1 MSFIARIY
9 RIMIGAP
16 SDIKEEVQI
25 AKDVINEWNYVHT
38 ELHHKVLL
46 PLHWSISAYP
56 NSGKHP
62 QKIINEQVVDKSDL
76 LICIF
81 GSKLGTPT
89 DTDISGSVEEINEH
103 LKSGKDVMI
112 FFRKNL
118 EIESLDDM
126 QQVEKLLKF
135 KENIK
140 GNALFEEYEKN
151 SFKSILNQKLQLF
164 LNDTWLNPNY
174 EPKEIE
180 LDVVEIKLDKNNLY
194 IPYNGTAYLSVD
206 GIELDK
212 CNIRIEDDFYAYA
225 STNNDKIEVKAYKV
239 GTTKVIVSYGQNKA
253 ECTLH
258 ITPIND
264 FCGNPILQF
273 DKTYSEVKD
282 MCNSVTNEVEN
293 VLTCRERNVLHHY
306 LFNNE
311 KLTIVVSHVKK
322 LKNTVSYF
330 LDAANSMNERYK
342 RLASVGNNI
351 HWYQEY
357 KQKIYIA
364 SVEDKQNKDWYF
376 FYSPSKELIEKNIE
390 RYKRQGYSNIK

>member
-1 MSFIARIY
+1 
-9 RIMIGAP
+9 MIGAP

-103 LKSGKDVMI
+103 LKAGKDVMI

-135 KENIK
+135 KESIK

-151 SFKSILNQKLQLF
+151 SFKSILSQKLQLF
-164 LNDTWLNPNY
+164 LNNTWLNPNY

-180 LDVVEIKLDKNNLY
+180 LDVVEIKLDKSNLD

-225 STNNDKIEVKAYKV
+225 STSNDKIEIKAYKV

-282 MCNSVTNEVEN
+282 MCSSVTNEVEN
-293 VLTCRERNVLHHY
+293 VLTCREGNVLHHY
-306 LFNNE
+306 LFNDE
-311 KLTIVVSHVKK
+311 KLTIVVSLVKK
-322 LKNTVSYF
+322 LENTVSYF
-330 LDAANSMNERYK
+330 LDAANSMDERYK
-342 RLASVGNNI
+342 RLTSVGNNI

-357 KQKIYIA
+357 KQQIYIA
-364 SVEDKQNKDWYF
+364 SVEDEQNKDWYF

-390 RYKRQGYSNIK
+390 RYKR

>member
-1 MSFIARIY
+1 
-9 RIMIGAP
+9 MIGAP

-25 AKDVINEWNYVHT
+25 AEDVINEWNYVHT

-103 LKSGKDVMI
+103 LKAGKDVMI

-135 KENIK
+135 KESIK

-151 SFKSILNQKLQLF
+151 SFKSILSQKLQLF
-164 LNDTWLNPNY
+164 LNNTWLNPNY

-180 LDVVEIKLDKNNLY
+180 LDVVEIKLDKSNLD

-225 STNNDKIEVKAYKV
+225 STSNDKIEIKAYKV

-282 MCNSVTNEVEN
+282 MCSSVTNEVEN
-293 VLTCRERNVLHHY
+293 VLTCREGNVLHHY
-306 LFNNE
+306 LFNDE

-322 LKNTVSYF
+322 LENTVSYF
-330 LDAANSMNERYK
+330 LDAANSMDERYK
-342 RLASVGNNI
+342 RLTSVGNNI

-357 KQKIYIA
+357 KQQIYIA
-364 SVEDKQNKDWYF
+364 SVEDEQNKDWYF

-390 RYKRQGYSNIK
+390 RYKR

>member
-1 MSFIARIY
+1 
-9 RIMIGAP
+9 MIGAP

-56 NSGKHP
+56 NSGKHT

-103 LKSGKDVMI
+103 LKAGKDVMI

-135 KENIK
+135 KESIK

-151 SFKSILNQKLQLF
+151 SFKSILSQKLQLF
-164 LNDTWLNPNY
+164 LNNTWLNPNY

-180 LDVVEIKLDKNNLY
+180 LDVVEIKLDKSNLD

-225 STNNDKIEVKAYKV
+225 STSNDKIEIKAYKV

-282 MCNSVTNEVEN
+282 MCSSVTNEVEN
-293 VLTCRERNVLHHY
+293 VLTCREGNVLHHY
-306 LFNNE
+306 LFNDE
-311 KLTIVVSHVKK
+311 KLTIVVSHEKK
-322 LKNTVSYF
+322 LENTVSYF
-330 LDAANSMNERYK
+330 LDAANSMDERYK
-342 RLASVGNNI
+342 RLTSVGNNI

-357 KQKIYIA
+357 KQQIYIA
-364 SVEDKQNKDWYF
+364 SVEDEQNKDWYF
-376 FYSPSKELIEKNIE
+376 FYSPSKELIEKNEE
-390 RYKRQGYSNIK
+390 RYKR

>member
-1 MSFIARIY
+1 
-9 RIMIGAP
+9 MIGAP
-16 SDIKEEVQI
+16 SEIKEEVQI

-103 LKSGKDVMI
+103 LKAGKDVLI

-135 KENIK
+135 KESIK

-151 SFKSILNQKLQLF
+151 SFKSILSQKLQLF
-164 LNDTWLNPNY
+164 LNNTWLNPNY

-180 LDVVEIKLDKNNLY
+180 LDVVEIKLDKSNLD

-225 STNNDKIEVKAYKV
+225 STSNDKIEIKAYKV

-282 MCNSVTNEVEN
+282 MCSSVTNEVEN
-293 VLTCRERNVLHHY
+293 VLTCREGNVLHHY
-306 LFNNE
+306 LFNDE

-322 LKNTVSYF
+322 LENTVSYF
-330 LDAANSMNERYK
+330 LDAANSMDERYK
-342 RLASVGNNI
+342 RLTSVGNNI

-357 KQKIYIA
+357 KQQIYIA
-364 SVEDKQNKDWYF
+364 SVEDEQNKDWYF

-390 RYKRQGYSNIK
+390 RYKR

>member
-1 MSFIARIY
+1 
-9 RIMIGAP
+9 MIGAP

-103 LKSGKDVMI
+103 LKAGKDVMI

-135 KENIK
+135 KESIK

-151 SFKSILNQKLQLF
+151 SFKSILSQKLQLF
-164 LNDTWLNPNY
+164 LNNTWFNPNY

-180 LDVVEIKLDKNNLY
+180 LDVVEIKLDKSNLD

-225 STNNDKIEVKAYKV
+225 STSNDKIEIKAYKV

-282 MCNSVTNEVEN
+282 MCSSVTNEVEN
-293 VLTCRERNVLHHY
+293 VLTCREGNVLHHY
-306 LFNNE
+306 LFNDE

-322 LKNTVSYF
+322 LENTVSYF
-330 LDAANSMNERYK
+330 LDAANSMDERYK
-342 RLASVGNNI
+342 RLTSVGNNI

-357 KQKIYIA
+357 KQQIYIA
-364 SVEDKQNKDWYF
+364 SVEDEQNKDWYF

-390 RYKRQGYSNIK
+390 RYKR

>member
-1 MSFIARIY
+1 MSFIARVY

-103 LKSGKDVMI
+103 LKAGKDVMI

-135 KENIK
+135 KESIK

-151 SFKSILNQKLQLF
+151 SFKSILSQKLQLF
-164 LNDTWLNPNY
+164 LNNTWLNPNY

-180 LDVVEIKLDKNNLY
+180 LDVVEIKLDKSNLD

-225 STNNDKIEVKAYKV
+225 STSNDKIEIKAYKV

-282 MCNSVTNEVEN
+282 MCSSVTNEVEN
-293 VLTCRERNVLHHY
+293 VLTCREGNVLHHY
-306 LFNNE
+306 LFNDE

-322 LKNTVSYF
+322 LENTVSYF
-330 LDAANSMNERYK
+330 LDAANSMDERYK
-342 RLASVGNNI
+342 RLTSVGNNI

-357 KQKIYIA
+357 KQQIYIA
-364 SVEDKQNKDWYF
+364 SVEDEQNKDWYF
-376 FYSPSKELIEKNIE
+376 FYSPSKELIEKKI
-390 RYKRQGYSNIK
+390 RLSKY

>member
-1 MSFIARIY
+1 MSFIARVY

-103 LKSGKDVMI
+103 LKAGKDVMI
-112 FFRKNL
+112 FFRKNF

-135 KENIK
+135 KESIK

-151 SFKSILNQKLQLF
+151 SFKSILSQKLQLF
-164 LNDTWLNPNY
+164 LNNTWLNPNY

-180 LDVVEIKLDKNNLY
+180 LDVVEIKLDKSNLD

-225 STNNDKIEVKAYKV
+225 STSNDKIEIKAYKV

-282 MCNSVTNEVEN
+282 MCSSVTNEVEN
-293 VLTCRERNVLHHY
+293 VLTCREGNVLHHY
-306 LFNNE
+306 LFNDE

-322 LKNTVSYF
+322 LENTVSYF
-330 LDAANSMNERYK
+330 LDAANSMDERYK
-342 RLASVGNNI
+342 RLTSVGNNI

-357 KQKIYIA
+357 KQQIYIA
-364 SVEDKQNKDWYF
+364 SVEDEQNKDWYF

-390 RYKRQGYSNIK
+390 RYKR

>member
-1 MSFIARIY
+1 
-9 RIMIGAP
+9 MIKVICLFAYL
-16 SDIKEEVQI
+16 VQ
-25 AKDVINEWNYVHT
+25 
-38 ELHHKVLL
+38 
-46 PLHWSISAYP
+46 
-56 NSGKHP
+56 
-62 QKIINEQVVDKSDL
+62 
-76 LICIF
+76 
-81 GSKLGTPT
+81 TPT

-103 LKSGKDVMI
+103 LKAGKDVMI

-135 KENIK
+135 KESIK

-151 SFKSILNQKLQLF
+151 SFKSILSQKLQLF
-164 LNDTWLNPNY
+164 LNNTWLNPNY

-180 LDVVEIKLDKNNLY
+180 LDVVEIKLDKSNLD

-225 STNNDKIEVKAYKV
+225 STSNDKIEIKAYKV

-282 MCNSVTNEVEN
+282 MCSSVTNEVEN
-293 VLTCRERNVLHHY
+293 VLTCREGNVLHHY
-306 LFNNE
+306 LFNDE

-322 LKNTVSYF
+322 LENTVSYF
-330 LDAANSMNERYK
+330 LDAANSMDERYK
-342 RLASVGNNI
+342 RLTSVGNNI

-357 KQKIYIA
+357 KQQIYIA
-364 SVEDKQNKDWYF
+364 SVEDEQNKDWYF

-390 RYKRQGYSNIK
+390 RYKR

>member
-1 MSFIARIY
+1 
-9 RIMIGAP
+9 MIGAP

-103 LKSGKDVMI
+103 LKAGKDVMI

-135 KENIK
+135 KESIK
-140 GNALFEEYEKN
+140 GNALFEEYEKS
-151 SFKSILNQKLQLF
+151 SFKSILSQKLQLF
-164 LNDTWLNPNY
+164 LNNTWLNPNY
-174 EPKEIE
+174 EPKEVE
-180 LDVVEIKLDKNNLY
+180 LDVVEIKLDKSNLD

-225 STNNDKIEVKAYKV
+225 STSNDKIEIKAYKV

-282 MCNSVTNEVEN
+282 MCSSVTNEVEN
-293 VLTCRERNVLHHY
+293 VLTCREGNVLHHY
-306 LFNNE
+306 LFNDE

-322 LKNTVSYF
+322 LENTVSYF
-330 LDAANSMNERYK
+330 LDAANSMDERYK
-342 RLASVGNNI
+342 RLTSVGNNI

-357 KQKIYIA
+357 KQQIYIA
-364 SVEDKQNKDWYF
+364 SVEDEQNKDWYF

-390 RYKRQGYSNIK
+390 RYKR

>member
-1 MSFIARIY
+1 MSFIARVY

-103 LKSGKDVMI
+103 LKAGKDVMI

-135 KENIK
+135 KESIK

-151 SFKSILNQKLQLF
+151 SFKSILSQKLQLF
-164 LNDTWLNPNY
+164 LNNTWLNPNY

-180 LDVVEIKLDKNNLY
+180 LDVVEIKLDKSNLD

-225 STNNDKIEVKAYKV
+225 STSNDKIEIKAYKV

-253 ECTLH
+253 DCTLH

-282 MCNSVTNEVEN
+282 MCSSVTNEVEN
-293 VLTCRERNVLHHY
+293 VLTCREGNVLHHY
-306 LFNNE
+306 LFNDE

-322 LKNTVSYF
+322 LENTVSYF
-330 LDAANSMNERYK
+330 LDAANSMDERYK
-342 RLASVGNNI
+342 RLTSVGNNI

-357 KQKIYIA
+357 KQQIYIA
-364 SVEDKQNKDWYF
+364 SVEDEQNKDWYF

-390 RYKRQGYSNIK
+390 RYKR

>member
-1 MSFIARIY
+1 MSFIARVY

-103 LKSGKDVMI
+103 LKAGKDVMI

-135 KENIK
+135 KESIK

-151 SFKSILNQKLQLF
+151 SFKSILSQKLQLF
-164 LNDTWLNPNY
+164 LNNTWLNPNY

-180 LDVVEIKLDKNNLY
+180 LDVVEIKLDKSNLD

-225 STNNDKIEVKAYKV
+225 STSNDKIQIKAYKV

-282 MCNSVTNEVEN
+282 MCSSVTNEVEN
-293 VLTCRERNVLHHY
+293 VLTCREGNVLHHY
-306 LFNNE
+306 LFNDE

-322 LKNTVSYF
+322 LENTVSYF
-330 LDAANSMNERYK
+330 LDAANSMDERYK
-342 RLASVGNNI
+342 RLTSVGNNI

-357 KQKIYIA
+357 KQQIYIA
-364 SVEDKQNKDWYF
+364 SVEDEQNKDWYF

-390 RYKRQGYSNIK
+390 RYKR

>member
-1 MSFIARIY
+1 
-9 RIMIGAP
+9 MIGAP

-103 LKSGKDVMI
+103 LKAGKDVMI

-135 KENIK
+135 KESIK

-151 SFKSILNQKLQLF
+151 SFKSILSQKLQLF
-164 LNDTWLNPNY
+164 LNNTWLNPNY

-180 LDVVEIKLDKNNLY
+180 LDVVEIKLDKSNLD

-225 STNNDKIEVKAYKV
+225 STSNDKIEIKAYKV

-282 MCNSVTNEVEN
+282 MCSSVTNEVEN
-293 VLTCRERNVLHHY
+293 VLTCREGNVLHHY
-306 LFNNE
+306 LFNDE

-322 LKNTVSYF
+322 LENTVSYF
-330 LDAANSMNERYK
+330 LDAANSMDERYK
-342 RLASVGNNI
+342 RLTSVGNNI

-357 KQKIYIA
+357 KQQIYIA
-364 SVEDKQNKDWYF
+364 SVEDEQNKDWYF
-376 FYSPSKELIEKNIE
+376 YYSPSKELIEKNIE
-390 RYKRQGYSNIK
+390 RYKR

>member
-1 MSFIARIY
+1 
-9 RIMIGAP
+9 MIGAP

-103 LKSGKDVMI
+103 LKAGKDVMI

-135 KENIK
+135 KESIK

-151 SFKSILNQKLQLF
+151 SFKSILSQKLQLF
-164 LNDTWLNPNY
+164 LNNTWLNPNY

-180 LDVVEIKLDKNNLY
+180 LDVVEIKLDKSNLD

-225 STNNDKIEVKAYKV
+225 STSNDKIEIKAYKV

-282 MCNSVTNEVEN
+282 MCSSVTNEVEN
-293 VLTCRERNVLHHY
+293 VLTCREGNVLHHY
-306 LFNNE
+306 LFNDE

-322 LKNTVSYF
+322 LENTVSYF
-330 LDAANSMNERYK
+330 LNAANSMDERYK
-342 RLASVGNNI
+342 RLTSVGNNI

-357 KQKIYIA
+357 KQQIYIA
-364 SVEDKQNKDWYF
+364 SVEDEQNKDWYF

-390 RYKRQGYSNIK
+390 RYKR

>member
-1 MSFIARIY
+1 
-9 RIMIGAP
+9 MIGAP

-62 QKIINEQVVDKSDL
+62 QKIINEQVVVKSDL

-103 LKSGKDVMI
+103 LKAGKDVMI

-135 KENIK
+135 KESIK

-151 SFKSILNQKLQLF
+151 SFKSILSQKLQLF
-164 LNDTWLNPNY
+164 LNNTWLNPNY

-180 LDVVEIKLDKNNLY
+180 LDVVEIKLDKSNLD

-225 STNNDKIEVKAYKV
+225 STSNDKIEIKAYKV

-282 MCNSVTNEVEN
+282 MCSSVTNEVEN
-293 VLTCRERNVLHHY
+293 VLTCREGNVLHHY
-306 LFNNE
+306 LFNDE

-322 LKNTVSYF
+322 LENTVSYF
-330 LDAANSMNERYK
+330 LDAANSMDERYK
-342 RLASVGNNI
+342 RLTSVGNNI

-357 KQKIYIA
+357 KQQIYIA
-364 SVEDKQNKDWYF
+364 SVEDEQNKDWYF

-390 RYKRQGYSNIK
+390 RYKR

>member
-1 MSFIARIY
+1 
-9 RIMIGAP
+9 MIGAP

-103 LKSGKDVMI
+103 LKAGKGVMI

-135 KENIK
+135 KESIK

-151 SFKSILNQKLQLF
+151 SFKSILSQKLQLF
-164 LNDTWLNPNY
+164 LNNTWLNPNY

-180 LDVVEIKLDKNNLY
+180 LDVVEIKLDKSNLD

-225 STNNDKIEVKAYKV
+225 STSNDKIEIKAYKV

-282 MCNSVTNEVEN
+282 MCSSVTNEVEN
-293 VLTCRERNVLHHY
+293 VLTCREGNVLHHY
-306 LFNNE
+306 LFNDE

-322 LKNTVSYF
+322 LENTVSYF
-330 LDAANSMNERYK
+330 LDAANSMDERYK
-342 RLASVGNNI
+342 RLTSVGNNI

-357 KQKIYIA
+357 KQQIYIA
-364 SVEDKQNKDWYF
+364 SVEDEQNKDWYF

-390 RYKRQGYSNIK
+390 RYKR

>member
-1 MSFIARIY
+1 MSFIARVY

-103 LKSGKDVMI
+103 LKAGKDVMI

-135 KENIK
+135 KESIK

-151 SFKSILNQKLQLF
+151 SFKSILSQKLQLF
-164 LNDTWLNPNY
+164 LNNTWLNPNY

-180 LDVVEIKLDKNNLY
+180 LDVVEIKLDKSNLD

-225 STNNDKIEVKAYKV
+225 STSNDKIEIKAYKV

-282 MCNSVTNEVEN
+282 MCSSVTNEVEN
-293 VLTCRERNVLHHY
+293 FLTCREGNVLHHY
-306 LFNNE
+306 LFNDE

-322 LKNTVSYF
+322 LENTVSYF
-330 LDAANSMNERYK
+330 LDAANSMDERYK
-342 RLASVGNNI
+342 RLTSVGNNI

-357 KQKIYIA
+357 KQQIYIA
-364 SVEDKQNKDWYF
+364 SVEDEQNKDWYF

-390 RYKRQGYSNIK
+390 RYKR

>member
-1 MSFIARIY
+1 MSFIARVY

-38 ELHHKVLL
+38 ELHHKVVL

-103 LKSGKDVMI
+103 LKAGKDVMI

-135 KENIK
+135 KESIK

-151 SFKSILNQKLQLF
+151 SFKSILSQKLQLF
-164 LNDTWLNPNY
+164 LNNTWLNPNY

-180 LDVVEIKLDKNNLY
+180 LDVVEIKLDKSNLD

-225 STNNDKIEVKAYKV
+225 STSNDKIEIKAYKV

-282 MCNSVTNEVEN
+282 MCSSVTNEVEN
-293 VLTCRERNVLHHY
+293 VLTCREGNVLHHY
-306 LFNNE
+306 LFNDE

-322 LKNTVSYF
+322 LENTVSYF
-330 LDAANSMNERYK
+330 LDAANSMDERYK
-342 RLASVGNNI
+342 RLTSVGNNI

-357 KQKIYIA
+357 KQQIYIA
-364 SVEDKQNKDWYF
+364 SVEDEQNKDWYF

-390 RYKRQGYSNIK
+390 RYKR

>member
-1 MSFIARIY
+1 MSFIARVY

-25 AKDVINEWNYVHT
+25 AKDVINEGNYVHT

-103 LKSGKDVMI
+103 LKAGKDVMI

-135 KENIK
+135 KESIK

-151 SFKSILNQKLQLF
+151 SFKSILSQKLQLF
-164 LNDTWLNPNY
+164 LNNTWLNPNY

-180 LDVVEIKLDKNNLY
+180 LDVVEIKLDKSNLD

-225 STNNDKIEVKAYKV
+225 STSNDKIEIKAYKV

-282 MCNSVTNEVEN
+282 MCSSVTNEVEN
-293 VLTCRERNVLHHY
+293 VLTCREGNVLHHY
-306 LFNNE
+306 LFNDE

-322 LKNTVSYF
+322 LENTVSYF
-330 LDAANSMNERYK
+330 LDAANSMDERYK
-342 RLASVGNNI
+342 RLTSVGNNI

-357 KQKIYIA
+357 KQQIYIA
-364 SVEDKQNKDWYF
+364 SVEDEQNKDWYF

-390 RYKRQGYSNIK
+390 RYKR

>member
-1 MSFIARIY
+1 
-9 RIMIGAP
+9 MIGAP

-25 AKDVINEWNYVHT
+25 AKDVVNEWNYVHT

-103 LKSGKDVMI
+103 LKAGKDVMI

-135 KENIK
+135 KESIK

-151 SFKSILNQKLQLF
+151 SFKSILSQKLQLF
-164 LNDTWLNPNY
+164 LNNTWLNPNY

-180 LDVVEIKLDKNNLY
+180 LDVVEIKLDKSNLD

-225 STNNDKIEVKAYKV
+225 STSNDKIEIKAYKV

-282 MCNSVTNEVEN
+282 MCSSVTNEVEN
-293 VLTCRERNVLHHY
+293 VLTCREGNVLHHY
-306 LFNNE
+306 LFNDE

-322 LKNTVSYF
+322 LENTVSYF
-330 LDAANSMNERYK
+330 LDAANSMDERYK
-342 RLASVGNNI
+342 RLTSVGNNI

-357 KQKIYIA
+357 KQQIYIA
-364 SVEDKQNKDWYF
+364 SVEDEQNKDWYF

-390 RYKRQGYSNIK
+390 RYKR

>member
-1 MSFIARIY
+1 
-9 RIMIGAP
+9 MIGAP

-25 AKDVINEWNYVHT
+25 AKDVINEGNYVHT

-103 LKSGKDVMI
+103 LKAGKDVMI

-135 KENIK
+135 KESIK

-151 SFKSILNQKLQLF
+151 SFKSILSQKLQLF
-164 LNDTWLNPNY
+164 LNNTWLNPNY

-180 LDVVEIKLDKNNLY
+180 LDVVEIKLDKSNLD

-225 STNNDKIEVKAYKV
+225 STSNDKIEIKAYKV

-282 MCNSVTNEVEN
+282 MCSSVTNEVEN
-293 VLTCRERNVLHHY
+293 VLTCREGNVLHHY
-306 LFNNE
+306 LFNDE

-322 LKNTVSYF
+322 LENTVSYF
-330 LDAANSMNERYK
+330 LDAANSMDERYK
-342 RLASVGNNI
+342 RLTSVGNNI

-357 KQKIYIA
+357 KQQIYIA
-364 SVEDKQNKDWYF
+364 SVEDEQNKDWYF

-390 RYKRQGYSNIK
+390 RYKR

>member
-1 MSFIARIY
+1 MSFIARVY

-103 LKSGKDVMI
+103 LKAGKDVMI

-135 KENIK
+135 KESIK

-151 SFKSILNQKLQLF
+151 SFKSILSQKLQLF
-164 LNDTWLNPNY
+164 LNNTWLNPNY

-180 LDVVEIKLDKNNLY
+180 LDVVEIKLDKSNLD

-225 STNNDKIEVKAYKV
+225 STSNDKIEIKAYKV

-282 MCNSVTNEVEN
+282 MCSSVTNEVEN
-293 VLTCRERNVLHHY
+293 VLTCREGNVLHHY
-306 LFNNE
+306 LFNVE

-322 LKNTVSYF
+322 LENTVSYF
-330 LDAANSMNERYK
+330 LDAANSMDERYK
-342 RLASVGNNI
+342 RLTSVGNNI

-357 KQKIYIA
+357 KQQIYIA
-364 SVEDKQNKDWYF
+364 SVEDEQNKDWYF

-390 RYKRQGYSNIK
+390 RYKR

>member
-1 MSFIARIY
+1 MSFIARVY

-103 LKSGKDVMI
+103 LKAGKDVMI

-135 KENIK
+135 KESIK

-151 SFKSILNQKLQLF
+151 SFKSILSQKLQLF
-164 LNDTWLNPNY
+164 LNNTWLNPNY

-180 LDVVEIKLDKNNLY
+180 LDVVEIKLDKSNLD

-212 CNIRIEDDFYAYA
+212 CNIRIEDDFYAYV
-225 STNNDKIEVKAYKV
+225 STSNDKIEIKAYKV

-282 MCNSVTNEVEN
+282 MCSSVTNEVEN
-293 VLTCRERNVLHHY
+293 VLTCREGNVLHHY
-306 LFNNE
+306 LFNDE

-322 LKNTVSYF
+322 LENTVSYF
-330 LDAANSMNERYK
+330 LDAANSMDERYK
-342 RLASVGNNI
+342 RLTSVGNNI

-357 KQKIYIA
+357 KQQIYIA
-364 SVEDKQNKDWYF
+364 SVEDEQNKDWYF

-390 RYKRQGYSNIK
+390 RYKR

>member
-1 MSFIARIY
+1 
-9 RIMIGAP
+9 MIGAP

-62 QKIINEQVVDKSDL
+62 QKIINEQVVDKSEL

-103 LKSGKDVMI
+103 LKAGKDVMI

-135 KENIK
+135 KESIK

-151 SFKSILNQKLQLF
+151 SFKSILSQKLQLF
-164 LNDTWLNPNY
+164 LNNTWLNPNY

-180 LDVVEIKLDKNNLY
+180 LDVVEIKLDKSNLD

-225 STNNDKIEVKAYKV
+225 STSNDKIEIKAYKV

-282 MCNSVTNEVEN
+282 MCSSVTNEVEN
-293 VLTCRERNVLHHY
+293 VLTCREGNVLHHY
-306 LFNNE
+306 LFNDE

-322 LKNTVSYF
+322 LENTVSYF
-330 LDAANSMNERYK
+330 LDAANSMDERYK
-342 RLASVGNNI
+342 RLTSVGNNI

-357 KQKIYIA
+357 KQQIYIA
-364 SVEDKQNKDWYF
+364 SVEDEQNKDWYF

-390 RYKRQGYSNIK
+390 RYKR

>member
-1 MSFIARIY
+1 MSFIARVY

-46 PLHWSISAYP
+46 PLHCSISAYP

-103 LKSGKDVMI
+103 LKAGKDVMI

-135 KENIK
+135 KESIK

-151 SFKSILNQKLQLF
+151 SFKSILSQKLQLF
-164 LNDTWLNPNY
+164 LNNTWLNPNY

-180 LDVVEIKLDKNNLY
+180 LDVVEIKLDKSNLD

-225 STNNDKIEVKAYKV
+225 STSNDKIEIKAYKV

-282 MCNSVTNEVEN
+282 MCSSVTNEVEN
-293 VLTCRERNVLHHY
+293 VLTCREGNVLHHY
-306 LFNNE
+306 LFNDE

-322 LKNTVSYF
+322 LENTVSYF
-330 LDAANSMNERYK
+330 LDAANSMDERYK
-342 RLASVGNNI
+342 RLTSVGNNI

-357 KQKIYIA
+357 KQQIYIA
-364 SVEDKQNKDWYF
+364 SVEDEQNKDWYF

-390 RYKRQGYSNIK
+390 RYKR

>member
-1 MSFIARIY
+1 
-9 RIMIGAP
+9 MIGAP

-103 LKSGKDVMI
+103 LKAGKDVMI

-135 KENIK
+135 KESIK

-151 SFKSILNQKLQLF
+151 SFKSILSQKLQLF
-164 LNDTWLNPNY
+164 LNNTWLNPNY

-180 LDVVEIKLDKNNLY
+180 LDVVEIKLDKSNLD

-225 STNNDKIEVKAYKV
+225 STSNDKREIKAYKV

-282 MCNSVTNEVEN
+282 MCSSVTNEVEN
-293 VLTCRERNVLHHY
+293 VLTCREGNVLHHY
-306 LFNNE
+306 LFNDE

-322 LKNTVSYF
+322 LENTVSYF
-330 LDAANSMNERYK
+330 LDAANSMDERYK
-342 RLASVGNNI
+342 RLTSVGNNI

-357 KQKIYIA
+357 KQQIYIA
-364 SVEDKQNKDWYF
+364 SVEDEQNKDWYF

-390 RYKRQGYSNIK
+390 RYKR

>member
-1 MSFIARIY
+1 MSFIARVY

-62 QKIINEQVVDKSDL
+62 QKIISEQVVDKSDL

-103 LKSGKDVMI
+103 LKAGKDVMI

-135 KENIK
+135 KESIK

-151 SFKSILNQKLQLF
+151 SFKSILSQKLQLF
-164 LNDTWLNPNY
+164 LNNTWLNPNY

-180 LDVVEIKLDKNNLY
+180 LDVVEIKLDKSNLD

-225 STNNDKIEVKAYKV
+225 STSNDKIEIKAYKV

-282 MCNSVTNEVEN
+282 MCSSVTNEVEN
-293 VLTCRERNVLHHY
+293 VLTCREGNVLHHY
-306 LFNNE
+306 LFNDE

-322 LKNTVSYF
+322 LENTVSYF
-330 LDAANSMNERYK
+330 LDAANSMDERYK
-342 RLASVGNNI
+342 RLTSVGNNI

-357 KQKIYIA
+357 KQQIYIA
-364 SVEDKQNKDWYF
+364 SVEDEQNKDWYF

-390 RYKRQGYSNIK
+390 RYKR

>member
-1 MSFIARIY
+1 MSFIARVY

-103 LKSGKDVMI
+103 LKAGKDVMI

-135 KENIK
+135 KESIK

-151 SFKSILNQKLQLF
+151 SFKSILSQKLQLF
-164 LNDTWLNPNY
+164 LNNTWLNPNY

-180 LDVVEIKLDKNNLY
+180 LDVVEIKLDKSNLD

-225 STNNDKIEVKAYKV
+225 STSNDKIEIKAYKV

-282 MCNSVTNEVEN
+282 MCSSVTNEVEN
-293 VLTCRERNVLHHY
+293 VLTCREGNVLHHY
-306 LFNNE
+306 LFNDE

-322 LKNTVSYF
+322 LENSVSYF
-330 LDAANSMNERYK
+330 LDAANSMDERYK
-342 RLASVGNNI
+342 RLTSVGNNI

-357 KQKIYIA
+357 KQQIYIA
-364 SVEDKQNKDWYF
+364 SVEDEQNKDWYF

-390 RYKRQGYSNIK
+390 RYKR

>member
-1 MSFIARIY
+1 MSFIARVY

-103 LKSGKDVMI
+103 LKAGKDVMI

-135 KENIK
+135 KESIK

-151 SFKSILNQKLQLF
+151 SFKSILSQKLQLF
-164 LNDTWLNPNY
+164 LNNTWLNPNY

-180 LDVVEIKLDKNNLY
+180 LDVVEIKLDKSNLD

-225 STNNDKIEVKAYKV
+225 STSNDKIEIKAYKV

-282 MCNSVTNEVEN
+282 MCSSVTNEVEN
-293 VLTCRERNVLHHY
+293 VLTCREGNVLHHY
-306 LFNNE
+306 LFNDE

-322 LKNTVSYF
+322 LENPVSYF
-330 LDAANSMNERYK
+330 LDAANSMDERYK
-342 RLASVGNNI
+342 RLTSVGNNI

-357 KQKIYIA
+357 KQQIYIA
-364 SVEDKQNKDWYF
+364 SVEDEQNKDWYF

-390 RYKRQGYSNIK
+390 RYKR

>member
-1 MSFIARIY
+1 
-9 RIMIGAP
+9 MIGAP

-103 LKSGKDVMI
+103 LKAGKDVMI

-135 KENIK
+135 KESIK

-151 SFKSILNQKLQLF
+151 SFKSILSQKLQLF
-164 LNDTWLNPNY
+164 LNNTWLNPNY

-180 LDVVEIKLDKNNLY
+180 LDVVEIKLDKSNLD

-225 STNNDKIEVKAYKV
+225 STSNDKIEIKAYKV

-282 MCNSVTNEVEN
+282 MCSSVTYEVEN
-293 VLTCRERNVLHHY
+293 VLTCREGNVLHHY
-306 LFNNE
+306 LFNDE

-322 LKNTVSYF
+322 LENTVSYF
-330 LDAANSMNERYK
+330 LDAANSMDERYK
-342 RLASVGNNI
+342 RLTSVGNNI

-357 KQKIYIA
+357 KQQIYIA
-364 SVEDKQNKDWYF
+364 SVEDEQNKDWYF

-390 RYKRQGYSNIK
+390 RYKR

>member
-1 MSFIARIY
+1 MSFIARVY

-103 LKSGKDVMI
+103 LKAGKDVMI

-135 KENIK
+135 KESIK

-151 SFKSILNQKLQLF
+151 SFKSILSQKLQLF
-164 LNDTWLNPNY
+164 LNNTWLNPNY

-180 LDVVEIKLDKNNLY
+180 LDVVEIKLDKSNLD

-225 STNNDKIEVKAYKV
+225 STSNDKIEIKAYKV

-264 FCGNPILQF
+264 FYGNPILQF

-282 MCNSVTNEVEN
+282 MCSSVTNEVEN
-293 VLTCRERNVLHHY
+293 VLTCREGNVLHHY
-306 LFNNE
+306 LFNDE

-322 LKNTVSYF
+322 LENTVSYF
-330 LDAANSMNERYK
+330 LDAANSMDERYK
-342 RLASVGNNI
+342 RLTSVGNNI

-357 KQKIYIA
+357 KQQIYIA
-364 SVEDKQNKDWYF
+364 SVEDEQNKDWYF

-390 RYKRQGYSNIK
+390 RYKR

>member
-1 MSFIARIY
+1 MSFIARVY

-16 SDIKEEVQI
+16 SDIKEEVQM

-103 LKSGKDVMI
+103 LKAGKDVMI

-135 KENIK
+135 KESIK

-151 SFKSILNQKLQLF
+151 SFKSILSQKLQLF
-164 LNDTWLNPNY
+164 LNNTWLNPNY

-180 LDVVEIKLDKNNLY
+180 LDVVEIKLDKSNLD

-225 STNNDKIEVKAYKV
+225 STSNDKIEIKAYKV

-282 MCNSVTNEVEN
+282 MCSSVTNEVEN
-293 VLTCRERNVLHHY
+293 VLTCREGNVLHHY
-306 LFNNE
+306 LFNDE

-322 LKNTVSYF
+322 LENTVSYF
-330 LDAANSMNERYK
+330 LDAANSMDERYK
-342 RLASVGNNI
+342 RLTSVGNNI

-357 KQKIYIA
+357 KQQIYIA
-364 SVEDKQNKDWYF
+364 SVEDEQNKDWYF

-390 RYKRQGYSNIK
+390 RYKR

>member
-1 MSFIARIY
+1 MSFIARVY

-103 LKSGKDVMI
+103 LKAGKDVMI

-135 KENIK
+135 KESIK

-151 SFKSILNQKLQLF
+151 SFKSILSQKLQLF
-164 LNDTWLNPNY
+164 LNNTWLNPNY

-180 LDVVEIKLDKNNLY
+180 LDVVEIKLDKSNLD

-225 STNNDKIEVKAYKV
+225 STSNDKIEIKAYKV

-282 MCNSVTNEVEN
+282 MCSSVTNEVEN
-293 VLTCRERNVLHHY
+293 VLTCREGNVLHHY
-306 LFNNE
+306 LFNDE

-322 LKNTVSYF
+322 LENTVSYF
-330 LDAANSMNERYK
+330 LDAANSMDERYK
-342 RLASVGNNI
+342 RLTSVGNNI

-357 KQKIYIA
+357 KQQIYIA
-364 SVEDKQNKDWYF
+364 SVEDEQNKDWYF

-390 RYKRQGYSNIK
+390 RYKT

>member
-1 MSFIARIY
+1 
-9 RIMIGAP
+9 MIGAP

-56 NSGKHP
+56 NNGKHP

-103 LKSGKDVMI
+103 LKAGKDVMI

-135 KENIK
+135 KESIK

-151 SFKSILNQKLQLF
+151 SFKSILSQKLQLF
-164 LNDTWLNPNY
+164 LNNTWLNPNY

-180 LDVVEIKLDKNNLY
+180 LDVVEIKLDKSNLD

-225 STNNDKIEVKAYKV
+225 STSNDKIEIKAYKV

-282 MCNSVTNEVEN
+282 MCSSVTNEVEN
-293 VLTCRERNVLHHY
+293 VLTCREGNVLHHY
-306 LFNNE
+306 LFNDE

-322 LKNTVSYF
+322 LENTVSYF
-330 LDAANSMNERYK
+330 LDAANSMDERYK
-342 RLASVGNNI
+342 RLTSVGNNI

-357 KQKIYIA
+357 KQQIYIA
-364 SVEDKQNKDWYF
+364 SVEDEQNKDWYF

-390 RYKRQGYSNIK
+390 RYKR

>member
-1 MSFIARIY
+1 
-9 RIMIGAP
+9 MIGAP

-103 LKSGKDVMI
+103 LKAGKDVMI

-135 KENIK
+135 KESIK

-151 SFKSILNQKLQLF
+151 SFKSILSQKLQLF
-164 LNDTWLNPNY
+164 LNNTWLNPNY

-180 LDVVEIKLDKNNLY
+180 LDVVEIKLDKSNLD

-225 STNNDKIEVKAYKV
+225 STSNDKIEIKAYKV

-282 MCNSVTNEVEN
+282 MCSSVTNEVEN
-293 VLTCRERNVLHHY
+293 VLTCREGNVLHHY
-306 LFNNE
+306 LFNDE

-322 LKNTVSYF
+322 LENAVSYF
-330 LDAANSMNERYK
+330 LDAANSMDERYK
-342 RLASVGNNI
+342 RLTSVGNNI

-357 KQKIYIA
+357 KQQIYIA
-364 SVEDKQNKDWYF
+364 SVEDEQNKDWYF

-390 RYKRQGYSNIK
+390 RYKR

>member
-1 MSFIARIY
+1 MSLIARVY

-103 LKSGKDVMI
+103 LKAGKDVMI

-135 KENIK
+135 KESIK

-151 SFKSILNQKLQLF
+151 SFKSILSQKLQLF
-164 LNDTWLNPNY
+164 LNNTWLNPNY

-180 LDVVEIKLDKNNLY
+180 LDVVEIKLDKSNLD

-225 STNNDKIEVKAYKV
+225 STSNDKIEIKAYKV

-282 MCNSVTNEVEN
+282 MCSSVTNEVEN
-293 VLTCRERNVLHHY
+293 VLTCREGNVLHHY
-306 LFNNE
+306 LFNDE

-322 LKNTVSYF
+322 LENTVSYF
-330 LDAANSMNERYK
+330 LDAANSMDERYK
-342 RLASVGNNI
+342 RLTSVGNNI

-357 KQKIYIA
+357 KQQIYIA
-364 SVEDKQNKDWYF
+364 SVEDEQNKDWYF

-390 RYKRQGYSNIK
+390 RYKR

>member
-1 MSFIARIY
+1 MSFIARVY

-25 AKDVINEWNYVHT
+25 AEDVINEWNYVHT

-103 LKSGKDVMI
+103 LKAGKDVMI

-135 KENIK
+135 KESIK

-151 SFKSILNQKLQLF
+151 SFKSILSQKLQLF
-164 LNDTWLNPNY
+164 LNNTWLNPNY

-180 LDVVEIKLDKNNLY
+180 LDVVEIKLDKSNLD

-225 STNNDKIEVKAYKV
+225 STSNDKIEIKAYKV

-282 MCNSVTNEVEN
+282 MCSSVTNEVEN
-293 VLTCRERNVLHHY
+293 VLTCREGNVLHHY
-306 LFNNE
+306 LFNDE

-322 LKNTVSYF
+322 LENTVSYF
-330 LDAANSMNERYK
+330 LDAANSMDERYK
-342 RLASVGNNI
+342 RLTSVGNNI

-357 KQKIYIA
+357 KQQIYIA
-364 SVEDKQNKDWYF
+364 SVEDEQNKDWYF

-390 RYKRQGYSNIK
+390 RYKR

>member
-1 MSFIARIY
+1 MSFIARVY

-89 DTDISGSVEEINEH
+89 ETDISGSVEEINEH
-103 LKSGKDVMI
+103 LKAGKDVMI

-135 KENIK
+135 KESIK

-151 SFKSILNQKLQLF
+151 SFKSILSQKLQLF
-164 LNDTWLNPNY
+164 LNNTWLNPNY

-180 LDVVEIKLDKNNLY
+180 LDVVEIKLDKSNLD

-225 STNNDKIEVKAYKV
+225 STSNDKIEIKAYKV

-282 MCNSVTNEVEN
+282 MCSSVTNEVEN
-293 VLTCRERNVLHHY
+293 VLTCREGNVLHHY
-306 LFNNE
+306 LFNDE

-322 LKNTVSYF
+322 LENTVSYF
-330 LDAANSMNERYK
+330 LDAANSMDERYK
-342 RLASVGNNI
+342 RLTSVGNNI

-357 KQKIYIA
+357 KQQIYIA
-364 SVEDKQNKDWYF
+364 SVEDEQNKDWYF

-390 RYKRQGYSNIK
+390 RYKR

>member
-1 MSFIARIY
+1 MSFIARVY

-103 LKSGKDVMI
+103 LKAGKDVMI

-135 KENIK
+135 KESIK

-151 SFKSILNQKLQLF
+151 SFKSILSQKLQLF
-164 LNDTWLNPNY
+164 LNNTWLNPNY

-180 LDVVEIKLDKNNLY
+180 LDVVEIKLDKSNLD

-225 STNNDKIEVKAYKV
+225 STSNDKIEIKAYKV

-282 MCNSVTNEVEN
+282 MCSSVTNEVEN
-293 VLTCRERNVLHHY
+293 VLTCREGNVLHHY
-306 LFNNE
+306 LFNDE

-322 LKNTVSYF
+322 LENTVSYF
-330 LDAANSMNERYK
+330 LDAANSMDERYK
-342 RLASVGNNI
+342 GLTSVGNNI

-357 KQKIYIA
+357 KQQIYIA
-364 SVEDKQNKDWYF
+364 SVEDEQNKDWYF

-390 RYKRQGYSNIK
+390 RYKR

>member
-1 MSFIARIY
+1 MSFIARVY

-103 LKSGKDVMI
+103 LKAGKDVMI

-135 KENIK
+135 KESIK

-151 SFKSILNQKLQLF
+151 SFKSILSQKLQLF
-164 LNDTWLNPNY
+164 LNNTWLNPNY

-180 LDVVEIKLDKNNLY
+180 LDVVEIKLDKSNLD

-225 STNNDKIEVKAYKV
+225 STSNDKIEIKAYKV

-258 ITPIND
+258 IIPIND

-282 MCNSVTNEVEN
+282 MCSSVTNEVEN
-293 VLTCRERNVLHHY
+293 VLTCREGNVLHHY
-306 LFNNE
+306 LFNDE

-322 LKNTVSYF
+322 LENTVSYF
-330 LDAANSMNERYK
+330 LDAANSMDERYK
-342 RLASVGNNI
+342 RLTSVGNNI

-357 KQKIYIA
+357 KQQIYIA
-364 SVEDKQNKDWYF
+364 SVEDEQNKDWYF

-390 RYKRQGYSNIK
+390 RYKR

>member
-1 MSFIARIY
+1 MSFIARVY

-25 AKDVINEWNYVHT
+25 AKDVINEWKYVHT

-103 LKSGKDVMI
+103 LKAGKDVMI

-135 KENIK
+135 KESIK

-151 SFKSILNQKLQLF
+151 SFKSILSQKLQLF
-164 LNDTWLNPNY
+164 LNNTWLNPNY

-180 LDVVEIKLDKNNLY
+180 LDVVEIKLDKSNLD

-225 STNNDKIEVKAYKV
+225 STSNDKIEIKAYKV

-282 MCNSVTNEVEN
+282 MCSSVTNEVEN
-293 VLTCRERNVLHHY
+293 VLTCREGNVLHHY
-306 LFNNE
+306 LFNDE

-322 LKNTVSYF
+322 LENTVSYF
-330 LDAANSMNERYK
+330 LDAANSMDERYK
-342 RLASVGNNI
+342 RLTSVGNNI

-357 KQKIYIA
+357 KQQIYIA
-364 SVEDKQNKDWYF
+364 SVEDEQNKDWYF

-390 RYKRQGYSNIK
+390 RYKR